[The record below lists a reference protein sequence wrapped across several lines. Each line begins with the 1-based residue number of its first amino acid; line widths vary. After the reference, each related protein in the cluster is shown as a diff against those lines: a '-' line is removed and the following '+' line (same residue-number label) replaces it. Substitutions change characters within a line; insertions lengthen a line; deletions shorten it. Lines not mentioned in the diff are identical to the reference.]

1 MDPGIPNSNVPA
13 WVFTALVV
21 PAVLAMAGTIVWL
34 AKAFISH
41 LETVNKTCAEE
52 RVGDRLAFFK
62 LLDEYKD
69 QITDLRHE
77 TREHNIAS
85 KEIWRRLEV
94 LDATLASNTH
104 STSQLAD
111 KVAQLLKV

>member
-1 MDPGIPNSNVPA
+1 MEPTLPNGYIPS
-13 WVFTALVV
+13 WVFTALVI

-34 AKAFISH
+34 AKAFIGH
-41 LETVNKTCAEE
+41 LETVNKSCADE
-52 RVGDRLAFFK
+52 RIGDRIAFFR

-69 QITDLRHE
+69 QIADLRQE
-77 TREHNIAS
+77 TREHNVAS

-94 LDATLASNTH
+94 LDATLSSNNH
-104 STSQLAD
+104 ATSLLAD